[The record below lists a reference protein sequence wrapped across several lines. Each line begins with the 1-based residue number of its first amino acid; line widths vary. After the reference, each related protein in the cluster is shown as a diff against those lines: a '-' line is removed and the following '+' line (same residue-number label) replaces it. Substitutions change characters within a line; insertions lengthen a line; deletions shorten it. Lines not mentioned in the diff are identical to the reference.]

1 MFALCGNRTR
11 DLLHSRRVFPSLPH
25 IGRQYVFKTTTK
37 LPLGILMQIF
47 LMGRVIQEEG
57 LKVRSWG
64 RSLVTLDLKFKGGRP
79 LSVQPTAHQT
89 IHFGLC
95 IALTSRALAL
105 ISNCK
110 HKARRAVD
118 CTCQTCSCNGDTCV
132 YCV

>member
-57 LKVRSWG
+57 LYEHITRAKPGQVASYIR
-64 RSLVTLDLKFKGGRP
+64 LK
-79 LSVQPTAHQT
+79 
-89 IHFGLC
+89 I
-95 IALTSRALAL
+95 
-105 ISNCK
+105 
-110 HKARRAVD
+110 
-118 CTCQTCSCNGDTCV
+118 
-132 YCV
+132 